1 MPFPYYLFP
10 QAACLH
16 TPRHPSM
23 PAPSSLAKITK
34 VSLYFFF
41 IFFNLLTLPL
51 TLVASSGFA
60 DISQIWQSLN
70 HGNHLGKWD

>member
-10 QAACLH
+10 QVARLH
-16 TPRHPSM
+16 TPRHPSV

-34 VSLYFFF
+34 ASLYSFF
-41 IFFNLLTLPL
+41 FFNLLTLPL
-51 TLVASSGFA
+51 TPVASSGFA